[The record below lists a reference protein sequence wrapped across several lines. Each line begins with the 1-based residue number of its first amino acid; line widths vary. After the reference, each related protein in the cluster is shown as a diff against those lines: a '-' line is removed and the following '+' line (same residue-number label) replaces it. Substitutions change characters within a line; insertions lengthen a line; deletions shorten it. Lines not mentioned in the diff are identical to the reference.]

1 MAGGIDGVAGADTAR
16 PSGPAIKLPDFNT
29 DLVSRRANK
38 LINHLR
44 AKYKGYRRLLDGPIN
59 NDLKRAVDK
68 FITDKEQLPQELPKI
83 SKAALKILETR
94 NDIQGQQK
102 KDISEA
108 LRYFQDRIKLAQRTN
123 LQRLSSEPITLSKA
137 EKTLIGSIYGLL
149 LQTDKNLGELF
160 LNNLGKLEKPL
171 SKITDYELETTLNVI
186 LITADQYFRSEKR
199 YADPCISFL
208 RDGLFP
214 KQAENHQYLNLPG
227 KITAKSGSNIMDK
240 SLGITLRRDFAE
252 KLEELLKAHFSNLNQ
267 EQIPPTENDIDVD
280 TQTRRVSLPDIS
292 RVYKLKPFY
301 KPSQADDQRVAK
313 ARDSGTPN
321 PRLRRIFKAILSND
335 AGEESAGSSQKA
347 TAAPPM
353 SHEQLSAWIQELELK
368 TPLLPYLRTA
378 CLNAAAAKARLI
390 WSIHK
395 P

>member
-1 MAGGIDGVAGADTAR
+1 MSGEINRVAGGAGTAR
-16 PSGPAIKLPDFNT
+16 TSGPVIKLPDFNT
-29 DLVSRRANK
+29 DLVIRRANK
-38 LINHLR
+38 LINRLL
-44 AKYKGYRRLLDGPIN
+44 AEYKGYRRLLDGPIN
-59 NDLKRAVDK
+59 HDLRSAVDD
-68 FITDKEQLPQELPKI
+68 FITDQKQLPQELLKI
-83 SKAALKILETR
+83 SKAALTILETR
-94 NDIQGQQK
+94 NDIQGQQR
-102 KDISEA
+102 KDISKA

-123 LQRLSSEPITLSKA
+123 LHRLSSKPITLSEPE
-137 EKTLIGSIYGLL
+137 EKLIGSIYGLL
-149 LQTDKNLGELF
+149 HQTDNNLGELF
-160 LNNLGKLEKPL
+160 LKNLGELEKPL
-171 SKITDYELETTLNVI
+171 SKITYYELETILNVI

-208 RDGLFP
+208 RQGFFP

-252 KLEELLKAHFSNLNQ
+252 KLEKLLEAHFSNLNQ
-267 EQIPPTENDIDVD
+267 AQIPPTANDTDAD
-280 TQTRRVSLPDIS
+280 SPSLSSLPDIS

-301 KPSQADDQRVAK
+301 KPSQADDKPVAK

-321 PRLRRIFKAILSND
+321 PRRVSLLEAIFSNTT
-335 AGEESAGSSQKA
+335 GEESAGSSGNTN
-347 TAAPPM
+347 TAPQM
-353 SHEQLSAWIQELELK
+353 SRKQVSEWIQELELK

>member
-1 MAGGIDGVAGADTAR
+1 MAGGIDGVAGANTAR
-16 PSGPAIKLPDFNT
+16 PSGPVINLPNFDNGQ
-29 DLVSRRANK
+29 VIRRANK

-44 AKYKGYRRLLDGPIN
+44 AEYKGYRRLLDGPIN
-59 NDLKRAVDK
+59 NDLKSAVDD
-68 FITDKEQLPQELPKI
+68 FITIKKLPPQELLKI

-94 NDIQGQQK
+94 NDIQGQRK
-102 KDISEA
+102 EDISEA

-123 LQRLSSEPITLSKA
+123 LHRLSSEPIPLSEA
-137 EKTLIGSIYGLL
+137 EKKLIRSIYRLL
-149 LQTDKNLGELF
+149 HQTDNNLGELF
-160 LNNLGKLEKPL
+160 SENLNKLEGPI
-171 SKITDYELETTLNVI
+171 SKITDYELETILNVI

-199 YADPCISFL
+199 YANPYISFI
-208 RDGLFP
+208 RDGLFL

-267 EQIPPTENDIDVD
+267 EQIPLTANAIDS
-280 TQTRRVSLPDIS
+280 QSPGPSLPGLSQI
-292 RVYKLKPFY
+292 YTLKPFY
-301 KPSQADDQRVAK
+301 EPSQADDQRVAK
-313 ARDSGTPN
+313 ARDSDTTN
-321 PRLRRIFKAILSND
+321 PELRDILRAIFSND

-353 SHEQLSAWIQELELK
+353 SLKETSKCIQELKLK

-378 CLNAAAAKARLI
+378 CLNAATAKARLI